1 MYLIIISYLYILCNA
16 VPTQAPTIKP
26 TALPSVALT
35 SLPSAAPTI
44 QLTTVPI
51 DCLSGCSVISNF
63 VSIVPGTGYGRYIL
77 PTFFRL
83 QFNVK
88 DVSLATDNTERKNI
102 LQLVDVVSGVEL
114 LGVYVTEQLSLEYRY
129 GGQVVLAY
137 GPAIRSDYVTT
148 MTNLIV
154 TVSSSRLVVLSSDG
168 SAQVET
174 VLSSQI
180 DTSGRIYQVYVSK
193 PSPSYASSYGTTSSL
208 SLIGKLS

>member
-1 MYLIIISYLYILCNA
+1 M
-16 VPTQAPTIKP
+16 
-26 TALPSVALT
+26 
-35 SLPSAAPTI
+35 
-44 QLTTVPI
+44 
-51 DCLSGCSVISNF
+51 
-63 VSIVPGTGYGRYIL
+63 PGTSHGRFIL

-154 TVSSSRLVVLSSDG
+154 TVSNSRLVVLSSDG

-180 DTSGRIYQVYVSK
+180 DTTGRVYQVYVSK

-208 SLIGKLS
+208 SLIGKLP